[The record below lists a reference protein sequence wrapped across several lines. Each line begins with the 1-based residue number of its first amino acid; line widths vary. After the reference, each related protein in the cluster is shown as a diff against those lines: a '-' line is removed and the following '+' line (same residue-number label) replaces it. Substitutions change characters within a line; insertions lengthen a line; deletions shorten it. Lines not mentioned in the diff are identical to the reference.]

1 MVCYTVAPGFLAAPY
16 AAGSKHRAPSFLGLF
31 TACDTG

>member
-16 AAGSKHRAPSFLGLF
+16 AAGTKHRASSFFGLF
-31 TACDTG
+31 TNGDTG